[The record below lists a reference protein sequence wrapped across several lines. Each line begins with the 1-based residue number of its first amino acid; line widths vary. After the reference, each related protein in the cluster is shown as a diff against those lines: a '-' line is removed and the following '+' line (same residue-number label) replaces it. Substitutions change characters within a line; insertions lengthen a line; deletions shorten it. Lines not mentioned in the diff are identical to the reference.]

1 MLLSK
6 INKNSITKIV
16 NRGTGAGGA
25 NTNKNGLKF
34 EEKTS
39 IEQTL
44 KDKGYITIFMDD
56 KKKKSYY
63 LKFNDKNNN
72 EEIIY
77 LTKYGFKMYFREK
90 FNIFT
95 YKEPDESYIIN
106 KNNIYKLK
114 ILEKKNQNVNGSV
127 EEKLKTGDFIRKE
140 YDLMINE
147 NLDNKFNIS
156 YAFCVN
162 KFLQDKFESN
172 TQKYNNMKKIMKQQD
187 IEIFY
192 GDNDDY
198 FDKLYDWMIG

>member
-1 MLLSK
+1 
-6 INKNSITKIV
+6 
-16 NRGTGAGGA
+16 
-25 NTNKNGLKF
+25 
-34 EEKTS
+34 
-39 IEQTL
+39 
-44 KDKGYITIFMDD
+44 
-56 KKKKSYY
+56 
-63 LKFNDKNNN
+63 
-72 EEIIY
+72 
-77 LTKYGFKMYFREK
+77 MYFREK

-172 TQKYNNMKKIMKQQD
+172 TQYNNMKKIMKQQD